1 MLSKI
6 PYVSKPV
13 PAYLASHQTNLIH
26 IRPAKILHNAVNHKK
41 GGTL

>member
-6 PYVSKPV
+6 PYVSKSV
-13 PAYLASHQTNLIH
+13 SANLAFHQTNLIH
-26 IRPAKILHNAVNHKK
+26 IHPSKILHNAVNHKK